1 MAPLFGSPRTT
12 EPRPRASSPYRVP
25 GRPEIA
31 PVPAYEPV
39 RVRVLI
45 VLVFSVIAAGYAFA
59 RDVASHEI
67 PASR

>member
-1 MAPLFGSPRTT
+1 
-12 EPRPRASSPYRVP
+12 VP
-25 GRPEIA
+25 G
-31 PVPAYEPV
+31 YEPV